1 MRKFKKQVTA
11 ILLGI
16 AIAVTQPGWGNIGV
30 LPPISAEAAE
40 TGNNLFIDGDLGDD
54 ADDDLWTNPV
64 WKFEDDGTGV
74 LGQNA
79 INYNKDAANNTTS
92 GLGISKETIGHTSYE
107 ILLEEASIEEA
118 ITPSV
123 VEDLAVIP
131 SERGLVGV
139 DVE

>member
-79 INYNKDAANNTTS
+79 INYNKDAANNTT
-92 GLGISKETIGHTSYE
+92 
-107 ILLEEASIEEA
+107 
-118 ITPSV
+118 
-123 VEDLAVIP
+123 IP
-131 SERGLVGV
+131 H
-139 DVE
+139 

>member
-79 INYNKDAANNTTS
+79 INYNKWS
-92 GLGISKETIGHTSYE
+92 WYLLYKFWSSKYVPGNCFFRARKLYS
-107 ILLEEASIEEA
+107 
-118 ITPSV
+118 
-123 VEDLAVIP
+123 
-131 SERGLVGV
+131 
-139 DVE
+139 